1 MQTYI
6 AKRLLLIVPTLLGVA
21 ALVFL
26 IMRVIPGDV
35 ALLILGGDQAAR
47 IDPKQLENMRRQ
59 LGLDQPYLIQFGEW
73 LWGVVR
79 FDFGKSLWTGRPV
92 VEEVLI
98 RLPLSLELALLAT
111 MVSVLIAIPLG
122 MLAAVRQDTWVDY
135 LVRVV
140 SIGGLAIP
148 SFWVGILCILFL
160 VIYFGWGP
168 PLEFTPPW
176 VDPWA
181 NLQQMIWPVV
191 TVGYRYAAVTTRMTR
206 STVLEV
212 LREDYIRTAWAKGLR
227 DRAVV
232 IRHALKNAML
242 PVITLIGTEF
252 AFLIGGLVVTE
263 TVFTLNGVGRFV
275 VDAVAHRDYPVVQ
288 ALVFLIAFWFVI
300 VNLLIDLT
308 YAWFD
313 PRIRYR

>member
-1 MQTYI
+1 MRTYL

-21 ALVFL
+21 SLVFV

-35 ALLILGGDQAAR
+35 ALLILGGDSGQIDRAQLAAMHHR
-47 IDPKQLENMRRQ
+47 
-59 LGLDQPYLIQFGEW
+59 LGLDQPLLVQFGKW
-73 LWGVVR
+73 LWAVLH
-79 FDFGKSLWTGRPV
+79 FDFGVSLWTGRPV
-92 VEEVLI
+92 VEELLV
-98 RLPLSLELALLAT
+98 RLPLSLELAILAT
-111 MVSVLIAIPLG
+111 IVAVVLAIPFG
-122 MLAAVRQDTWVDY
+122 MLAAVRQDSWLDY
-135 LVRVV
+135 VIRVI

-148 SFWVGILCILFL
+148 SFWAGILVILFL
-160 VIYFGWGP
+160 VLYFGWGP
-168 PLEFTPPW
+168 PLEYTPPW

-181 NLQQMIWPVV
+181 NFQQMVWPVV

-206 STVLEV
+206 STLLEV
-212 LREDYIRTAWAKGLR
+212 MREDYIRTAWAKGLR
-227 DRAVV
+227 ERVV
-232 IRHALKNAML
+232 VVRHALKNAML

-288 ALVFLIAFWFVI
+288 ALVFVIAFGFVI
-300 VNLLIDLT
+300 VNLLIDMT

>member
-1 MQTYI
+1 MRTYL
-6 AKRLLLIVPTLLGVA
+6 AKRVLLIVPTLLGVA
-21 ALVFL
+21 SLVFV

-35 ALLILGGDQAAR
+35 ALLILGGDSGQIDRAQLAAMHHR
-47 IDPKQLENMRRQ
+47 
-59 LGLDQPYLIQFGEW
+59 LGLDQPVMVQFGTW
-73 LWGVVR
+73 LWAVLH
-79 FDFGKSLWTGRPV
+79 FDFGVSLWTGRPV
-92 VEEVLI
+92 VEELLV
-98 RLPLSLELALLAT
+98 RLPLSLELAILAT
-111 MVSVLIAIPLG
+111 IVAVMLAIPFG
-122 MLAAVRQDTWVDY
+122 MLAAVRQDSWVDY
-135 LVRVV
+135 VIRVV

-148 SFWVGILCILFL
+148 SFWAGILVILFL
-160 VIYFGWGP
+160 VLYFGWGP

-181 NLQQMIWPVV
+181 NFQQMVWPVL

-206 STVLEV
+206 STLLEV
-212 LREDYIRTAWAKGLR
+212 MREDYIRTAWAKGLR
-227 DRAVV
+227 ERVIVV
-232 IRHALKNAML
+232 RHALKNAML

-288 ALVFLIAFWFVI
+288 ALVFVIAFGFVI

>member
-1 MQTYI
+1 MRTYI
-6 AKRLLLIVPTLLGVA
+6 AKRLLLVVPTLLGVA
-21 ALVFL
+21 SLVFV

-35 ALLILGGDQAAR
+35 ALLILGGDQGQIDERQLAALR
-47 IDPKQLENMRRQ
+47 QQ
-59 LGLDQPYLIQFGEW
+59 LGLDQPLVVQFGTW

-79 FDFGKSLWTGRPV
+79 FDFGTSLWTGQPV
-92 VEEVLI
+92 LEELLI

-111 MVSVLIAIPLG
+111 MVSVVIAIPLG

-135 LVRVV
+135 VVRVV

-181 NLQQMIWPVV
+181 NFEMMVWPVV
-191 TVGYRYAAVTTRMTR
+191 TVGYRYSAVTTRMTR

-227 DRAVV
+227 ERVVV

-263 TVFTLNGVGRFV
+263 TVFTLNGIGRFV

-288 ALVFLIAFWFVI
+288 ALVFLIAFSFVI
-300 VNLLIDLT
+300 VNLLVDLT